1 MRIDWDF
8 VGECLTTTVMAV
20 LSFIVGVSLFL
31 LIVAGACSLLGVG
44 ELHNTW
50 GDSIEFRQLM
60 SGGERFS
67 EHETNVDGMTV
78 VVDHQ
83 TGNQY
88 LCTPDGVTGLTDVDG
103 TPLRVWEATDDGEE

>member
-1 MRIDWDF
+1 M
-8 VGECLTTTVMAV
+8 C
-20 LSFIVGVSLFL
+20 SLF
-31 LIVAGACSLLGVG
+31 GVG

-67 EHETNVDGMTV
+67 EHETNIGGVTI

-88 LCTPDGVTGLTDVDG
+88 LCTPEGVVGLTDADG
-103 TPLRVWEATDDGEE
+103 TPLRVLEASDDGED